1 MGLGSG
7 LATNPTWAA
16 AFDTST
22 GALLETAFQPLRGF
36 GKACAVIMALGLIS
50 NSIPGT
56 YSATMCAQVL
66 GRYAQAVP
74 RWAWAC
80 VLVIIELA
88 LGLGG
93 RNSLYV
99 ILSNFLALM
108 VSESSFSSSSSSP
121 CLVSICAV
129 LEAR

>member
-1 MGLGSG
+1 
-7 LATNPTWAA
+7 
-16 AFDTST
+16 
-22 GALLETAFQPLRGF
+22 
-36 GKACAVIMALGLIS
+36 MALGLIS

-66 GRYAQAVP
+66 GRHAQAVP

-80 VLVIIELA
+80 AFVVIELA

-93 RNSLYV
+93 RDSLYV

-108 VSESSFSSSSSSP
+108 VSELLFLFAFSTRGD
-121 CLVSICAV
+121 VGG
-129 LEAR
+129 